1 MNCRTLH
8 AARLCPLLL
17 AIAAPTIAAEPH
29 WDDAWQPVTG
39 QWQAKGGEYVQSDP
53 SLYGAWSLWTAERFA
68 NAEIRV
74 RFQIEPVGSG
84 VRAAGIVFRAVD
96 NDHFFFAHFDSRND
110 QLLVTR
116 WSAGASKHL
125 ARIPAIGL
133 ETSRWHGGR
142 VRCMGTK
149 ARVYLDDRL
158 LSKDAGATWL
168 QLGNKSMLMNQKLG
182 QRLADGCRNEQQ
194 MAREEELKL
203 NPVDLLK

>member
-133 ETSRWHGGR
+133 
-142 VRCMGTK
+142 
-149 ARVYLDDRL
+149 
-158 LSKDAGATWL
+158 
-168 QLGNKSMLMNQKLG
+168 
-182 QRLADGCRNEQQ
+182 
-194 MAREEELKL
+194 
-203 NPVDLLK
+203 

>member
-110 QLLVTR
+110 QLLVTLVCRRVETPRPHSGDRAGNEPLAR
-116 WSAGASKHL
+116 WPRPLHGYESAGL
-125 ARIPAIGL
+125 
-133 ETSRWHGGR
+133 SR
-142 VRCMGTK
+142 
-149 ARVYLDDRL
+149 
-158 LSKDAGATWL
+158 
-168 QLGNKSMLMNQKLG
+168 
-182 QRLADGCRNEQQ
+182 
-194 MAREEELKL
+194 
-203 NPVDLLK
+203 